1 MKFLTIT
8 KVVTIAS
15 VCFGLLLGCS
25 NYGGNY
31 RSSSVV
37 DLVYGKEQGPL
48 TTTDTI
54 SLQVPL
60 SVGIAF
66 VPSANGHSFPS
77 EMELLA
83 AADEVRQHFANE
95 KGVKRIQ
102 VIPSYHLRGRQGF
115 DRLAELGRLYQVDVM
130 ALISY
135 DQVVNESTNS
145 KSFWYLTVVGAYL
158 VNGNEASVQT
168 FMETTVFDL
177 HSRHM
182 LFSAP
187 GYDKRTRSSNMSNTE
202 RDTRSSQS
210 ASFHAAVTQM
220 TGNLAV
226 SLEQFKKDI
235 REDGRVDIK
244 PRVRPTKPAEAA
256 AGSSPVTLGGAL
268 PEFVILG
275 ALCLVLLRFGLRK
288 SQRLLSAVKMKSK

>member
-1 MKFLTIT
+1 MKHLSISKT
-8 KVVTIAS
+8 VLLAS
-15 VCFGLLLGCS
+15 LCFGLMQGCA

-37 DLVYGKEQGPL
+37 DLVYGKDQSPL

-54 SLQVPL
+54 SLKVPL

-66 VPSANGHSFPS
+66 VPSNIGHSFPS

-83 AADEVRQHFANE
+83 AADEVRQHFATE

-102 VIPSYHLRGRQGF
+102 VIPSYHLKGRQGF
-115 DRLAELGRLYQVDVM
+115 DSLAELGRLYQVDVM

-145 KSFWYLTVVGAYL
+145 KSFWYLTVVSAYL
-158 VNGNEASVQT
+158 VNGQEASVQT

-187 GYDKRTRSSNMSNTE
+187 GYDKRTQSSNMSNAD
-202 RDTRSSQS
+202 RDMRISQS
-210 ASFHAAVTQM
+210 ASFQAAVKQM

-226 SLEQFKKDI
+226 SLEQFKNDI

-244 PRVRPTKPAEAA
+244 PRVRPAKPAETTG
-256 AGSSPVTLGGAL
+256 GSSPVTLGGAL
-268 PEFVILG
+268 PEFVIVG

-288 SQRLLSAVKMKSK
+288 MQRLLAAEKMKSK

>member
-1 MKFLTIT
+1 MNRLTMT
-8 KVVTIAS
+8 KVAVLAS
-15 VCFGLLLGCS
+15 VCLGLLLGCS

-37 DLVYGKEQGPL
+37 DLVYGKDQGPL
-48 TTTDTI
+48 TNTDSI

-66 VPSANGHSFPS
+66 VPSSSGHSFPS

-83 AADEVRQHFANE
+83 AAEEVRQHFANE
-95 KGVKRIQ
+95 KGVKRLQ
-102 VIPSYHLRGRQGF
+102 VIPSYHLKGRQGF
-115 DRLAELGRLYQVDVM
+115 DSLAELGRLYQVDVM

-158 VNGNEASVQT
+158 VNGQESSVQT

-177 HSRHM
+177 NSRHM

-187 GYDKRTRSSNMSNTE
+187 GYDKRTQSSNMSNAD
-202 RDTRSSQS
+202 RDTRISQS
-210 ASFHAAVTQM
+210 TSFQAAVKQM
-220 TGNLAV
+220 TGNLAA
-226 SLEQFKKDI
+226 SLEQFKNDI

-244 PRVRPTKPAEAA
+244 PRVRPAKPAEATG
-256 AGSSPVTLGGAL
+256 GSSPVTLGGAL
-268 PEFVILG
+268 PELVIIG

-288 SQRLLSAVKMKSK
+288 MQRLLAAAKMKSK